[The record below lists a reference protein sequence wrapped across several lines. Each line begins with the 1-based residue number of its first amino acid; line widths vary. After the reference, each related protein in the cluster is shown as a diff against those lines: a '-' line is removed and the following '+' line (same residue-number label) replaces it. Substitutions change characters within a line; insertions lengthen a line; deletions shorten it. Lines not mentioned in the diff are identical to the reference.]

1 MKTVASVRDC
11 DELSLLRYDTLKPY
25 AVAFI
30 FTTMVF
36 LALDFVWL
44 GFVAKDFYRTQI
56 GALMLEKP
64 LLGVAFTFYLLYV
77 IGIVY
82 FAVMPALETDSWV
95 RAMTSGAL
103 LGLIAY
109 ATYDLTNLAT
119 LRGWSVKLSM
129 MDTAWGT
136 FVTSIA
142 VTAGYFGTRSF
153 PGITAKIL

>member
-1 MKTVASVRDC
+1 MR
-11 DELSLLRYDTLKPY
+11 PY

-30 FTTMVF
+30 FTAIVF

-64 LLGVAFTFYLLYV
+64 LLGVAFTFYLLYA

-82 FAVMPALETDSWV
+82 FAIMPALETDSWV
-95 RAMTSGAL
+95 RAMTNGAL

-119 LRGWSVKLSM
+119 LRGWSVKLSIV
-129 MDTAWGT
+129 DLAWGT
-136 FVTSIA
+136 LVTSLA
-142 VTAGYFGTRSF
+142 ATAGYFGARSF
-153 PGITAKIL
+153 SGIAVKIL